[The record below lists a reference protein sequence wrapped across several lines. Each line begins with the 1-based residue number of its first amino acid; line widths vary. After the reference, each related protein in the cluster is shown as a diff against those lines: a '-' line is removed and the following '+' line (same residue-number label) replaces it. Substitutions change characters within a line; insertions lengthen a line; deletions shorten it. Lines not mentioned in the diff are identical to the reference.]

1 MEDFDKLM
9 VFVSESFDSLTSA
22 LGALKSGF
30 RSYRGVSRDTA
41 DSEILYG
48 KLNEDIGQI
57 LVDVSLF
64 FHSYVQLQDIIMDI
78 RRGSPGRAVLDG
90 VTVREKQLERRYWA
104 FKELKESVW
113 NLHCVL
119 RELRGGC

>member
-1 MEDFDKLM
+1 VDELDGLM
-9 VFVSESFDSLTSA
+9 CFVSESFDSLTSA
-22 LGALKSGF
+22 LGALRGGF
-30 RSYRGVSRDTA
+30 RSYRGVARDTA
-41 DSEILYG
+41 DSEVLYG

-57 LVDVSLF
+57 LVDVTVF
-64 FHSYVQLQDIIMDI
+64 FHSYVQLQDIIMGI
-78 RRGSPGRAVLDG
+78 RKTLPGRAVLDEL
-90 VTVREKQLERRYWA
+90 VIREKLLERRYWA